1 MIVNWNVL
9 IAIAEIVGAIA
20 VVVSLL
26 YLAREIR
33 LSSRSVEMSA
43 LRDTTAQWNEWSNML
58 ASSSDLA
65 DIVAKGN
72 RSQADLSAAELLRYG
87 AFVQSFFDNVQSE
100 RALVIDHKLDD
111 NLSVLEAIV
120 ARRIAIDGFSA
131 WWKKNTDDYDDEF
144 VSWIDQIRKTQ

>member
-1 MIVNWNVL
+1 MNWNVL
-9 IAIAEIVGAIA
+9 IAIAEIIGAIA

-33 LSSRSVEMSA
+33 LSSRSVAISA

-65 DIVAKGN
+65 DVVAKGN
-72 RSQADLSAAELLRYG
+72 RSYADLSGAELLRYG

-100 RALVIDHKLDD
+100 RALVIDHRMDD
-111 NLSVLEAIV
+111 DVSVLEAIV
-120 ARRIAIDGFSA
+120 ARRISIDGFA
-131 WWKKNTDDYDDEF
+131 TWWDKNTKDYDDEF
-144 VSWIDQIRKTQ
+144 VSWIEKIRRSQ